1 MHFLSNNAQ
10 VVKYHISGSMSKVS
24 HMLHYRIHSD
34 IPDHLT
40 WYRLANVIK
49 CCFRKIVNFVLSFF
63 RKIVNFD
70 TL

>member
-1 MHFLSNNAQ
+1 
-10 VVKYHISGSMSKVS
+10 
-24 HMLHYRIHSD
+24 MLHYRIHSD
-34 IPDHLT
+34 IPDQLT

-49 CCFRKIVNFVLSFF
+49 CCFRKIVNFVLLYFRKIVNFVLLFF